1 MILKTLSSCKQSLK
15 GRRVLLRVD
24 FNVPLTKSGR
34 PANLG
39 RLIASLPTIKYLL
52 AKQAKIIILSH
63 LGRPEGVPV
72 AKLSNKLVAMAL
84 SRLLKKPVKFIGGK
98 IPTADDPRI
107 KIKNGQI
114 VFLEN
119 TRFFKGEIKN
129 DRGFAIELARLGDLY
144 VNDAFAVSHRAN
156 ASLVAI
162 TEFLP
167 SFAGLLLAKEVTAL
181 SKVFSFSKRPQIAII
196 GGAKTETKV
205 KLVGN
210 LVKHFDK
217 ILLGGA
223 VANDFLRASGVNVG
237 ASLVSTPVVPGLQAL
252 SKTKKIILPEDV
264 IVADSLTRPRS
275 FKVCSV
281 KKIGAKQAIV
291 DIGPETI
298 KKYSQL
304 INSAKMVVWNGP
316 LGYFEYKQAKAGTAA
331 IAKKINSFKGYA
343 VSGGGETLLFLKS
356 IKKNNI
362 FISTGGGAMLDFLA
376 GNRLPAIQ
384 PLVIK
389 KKYATK

>member
-1 MILKTLSSCKQSLK
+1 MILKTLSSCRQSLK
-15 GRRVLLRVD
+15 GKRVLLRVD

-34 PANLG
+34 PANLE
-39 RLIASLPTIKYLL
+39 RMTASLPTIKYLL
-52 AKQAKIIILSH
+52 AKGAKVIILSH

-72 AKLSNKLVAMAL
+72 AKLSNQPVAKAL
-84 SRLLKKPVKFIGGK
+84 SRLLNKPVKFIGGK
-98 IPTADDPRI
+98 IPKADDSRM
-107 KIKNGQI
+107 KLKNGQI

-129 DRGFAIELARLGDLY
+129 DRAFAMELASLGDIY
-144 VNDAFAVSHRAN
+144 VGEAFAVSHRAN

-181 SKVFSFSKRPQIAII
+181 SKVFSHLGRPKVAII

-210 LVKHFDK
+210 LIKHFDK

-237 ASLVSTPVVPGLQAL
+237 ASLVSTPAITGLKAL
-252 SKTKKIILPEDV
+252 FKTGKIVLPEDV
-264 IVADSLTRPRS
+264 IVADSLTRPKS
-275 FKVCSV
+275 FKVCPV
-281 KKIGAKQAIV
+281 KKIGAKQAIM

-304 INSAKMVVWNGP
+304 INSAKLLVWNGP
-316 LGYFEYKQAKAGTAA
+316 LGYFEYKQAKAGT
-331 IAKKINSFKGYA
+331 IAVVKKINSFKGYG
-343 VSGGGETLLFLKS
+343 VVGGGETLLFLKS
-356 IKKNNI
+356 TKKNNI

-376 GNRLPAIQ
+376 GNRLPAIL
-384 PLVIK
+384 PLIVK
-389 KKYATK
+389 KK